1 MGYKTIIVKK
11 MNKYI
16 YTHMNIHINI
26 KIYINKKKKE
36 KLNIVNE

>member
-1 MGYKTIIVKK
+1 MFMYIYGVQNNNCEKK

-26 KIYINKKKKE
+26 KIYI
-36 KLNIVNE
+36 